1 MPDKIVDLSKSTSYS
16 STTTSSQYYI
26 REDGSV
32 YGTGR
37 NTYYQLLK
45 ENTVQLNYVREV
57 DPTMLEV
64 DRVNYLKIGSEKT
77 LDLNIQQNFNLYA
90 KDPNLGKITWE
101 SSNEAVATIDQNGKI
116 TAVAEG
122 LNYTAVLRADGTVWT
137 AGANELGQCGI
148 GERCAVV
155 GTLTGVERADGSKLD
170 NIVKIAS
177 GYNHVLALTK
187 DGEVYAWGGN
197 NTYGELG
204 QGNNTASDVAVKV
217 QNSNGTGAI
226 KNIIDISAG
235 LYHSTL
241 LNNAGEVYQF
251 GHNTNG
257 QIGDGTK
264 KYSTNSH
271 RWTIF
276 HDSIKNRWNSMGYWI

>member
-16 STTTSSQYYI
+16 STTTGSQYYI
-26 REDGSV
+26 REDGSI

-122 LNYTAVLRADGTVWT
+122 KAVIKAKEEKYGYIQKTQLQCHKLHKDLTVPP
-137 AGANELGQCGI
+137 C
-148 GERCAVV
+148 
-155 GTLTGVERADGSKLD
+155 
-170 NIVKIAS
+170 
-177 GYNHVLALTK
+177 
-187 DGEVYAWGGN
+187 
-197 NTYGELG
+197 
-204 QGNNTASDVAVKV
+204 
-217 QNSNGTGAI
+217 
-226 KNIIDISAG
+226 
-235 LYHSTL
+235 
-241 LNNAGEVYQF
+241 
-251 GHNTNG
+251 
-257 QIGDGTK
+257 
-264 KYSTNSH
+264 
-271 RWTIF
+271 
-276 HDSIKNRWNSMGYWI
+276 

>member
-1 MPDKIVDLSKSTSYS
+1 M
-16 STTTSSQYYI
+16 
-26 REDGSV
+26 
-32 YGTGR
+32 
-37 NTYYQLLK
+37 
-45 ENTVQLNYVREV
+45 QLNYVREV

-122 LNYTAVLRADGTVWT
+122 KAVIKAKEEKYGYIATSVVYVIRNTENTITMPQVVQGLNYTAVLRADGTVWT

-155 GTLTGVERADGSKLD
+155 GTLTQVERADGSKLD

-264 KYSTNSH
+264 EH
-271 RWTIF
+271 
-276 HDSIKNRWNSMGYWI
+276 KNLPTKTKDLNEQN